1 MSLTTQDI
9 QTLNEIFSKMDRED
23 FHTAANIYKHWQNM
37 LQHKA
42 ANAYCIGDK
51 VQWDSKYGRIEQGT
65 ITKVNSKT
73 VKIMTTSNQMWNVS
87 PSLLRKV

>member
-23 FHTAANIYKHWQNM
+23 FHTAATIYKHWQNM

-42 ANAYCIGDK
+42 AIAYRIGDK
-51 VQWDSKYGRIEQGT
+51 VKWDSKYGRVEYGT

-73 VKIMTTSNQMWNVS
+73 VKVMTSSNQLWNVS
-87 PSLLRKV
+87 PSLLSKV